1 MLSIDKLSES
11 QKKLINLLIE
21 EFKSSRTEAAYKSF
35 SPRQQKIMNDFNKKL
50 GLKIKKLRERR
61 KLTREKLGEAAE
73 ISDRFIYDVE
83 TGQKGISA
91 ETLYKLSR
99 ALNVTSDYLLF
110 EAEENKNELSYV
122 TEILKNLSPSELESV
137 EKIILE
143 ISKLTSKNQ
152 QASRLSNREAF
163 LSRKIL

>member
-1 MLSIDKLSES
+1 
-11 QKKLINLLIE
+11 
-21 EFKSSRTEAAYKSF
+21 
-35 SPRQQKIMNDFNKKL
+35 MNDFNKKM

-61 KLTREKLGEAAE
+61 KLTREKLGEMAE

-110 EAEENKNELSYV
+110 EVEENKNELSYV

-143 ISKLTSKNQ
+143 ISKLTSKN
-152 QASRLSNREAF
+152 
-163 LSRKIL
+163 

>member
-1 MLSIDKLSES
+1 MSE
-11 QKKLINLLIE
+11 
-21 EFKSSRTEAAYKSF
+21 
-35 SPRQQKIMNDFNKKL
+35 FNKKL

-61 KLTREKLGEAAE
+61 GYSREKLGEMAE

-110 EAEENKNELSYV
+110 ETEENKNDLSYV
-122 TEILKNLSPSELESV
+122 TETLKNLNPSELESV

-143 ISKLTSKNQ
+143 ISKMISK
-152 QASRLSNREAF
+152 
-163 LSRKIL
+163 K

>member
-1 MLSIDKLSES
+1 V
-11 QKKLINLLIE
+11 
-21 EFKSSRTEAAYKSF
+21 
-35 SPRQQKIMNDFNKKL
+35 NDFNKKL

-61 KLTREKLGEAAE
+61 KLTREKLGEMAE

-122 TEILKNLSPSELESV
+122 TEILKKLDKDNLESV
-137 EKIILE
+137 EKIIIE
-143 ISKLTSKNQ
+143 ISKMICK
-152 QASRLSNREAF
+152 
-163 LSRKIL
+163 K

>member
-1 MLSIDKLSES
+1 
-11 QKKLINLLIE
+11 
-21 EFKSSRTEAAYKSF
+21 
-35 SPRQQKIMNDFNKKL
+35 MNDFNKKL

-61 KLTREKLGEAAE
+61 KLTREKLGEMAE

-122 TEILKNLSPSELESV
+122 TEILKKLDKDNLESV
-137 EKIILE
+137 EKIIIE
-143 ISKLTSKNQ
+143 ISKMICK
-152 QASRLSNREAF
+152 
-163 LSRKIL
+163 K

>member
-1 MLSIDKLSES
+1 
-11 QKKLINLLIE
+11 
-21 EFKSSRTEAAYKSF
+21 
-35 SPRQQKIMNDFNKKL
+35 MNDFNKKL

-61 KLTREKLGEAAE
+61 KLTREKLGEMAE

-110 EAEENKNELSYV
+110 EVEENKNELSYV
-122 TEILKNLSPSELESV
+122 TEILKSLSPIELESV

-143 ISKLTSKNQ
+143 ISKLTSKN
-152 QASRLSNREAF
+152 
-163 LSRKIL
+163 

>member
-1 MLSIDKLSES
+1 
-11 QKKLINLLIE
+11 
-21 EFKSSRTEAAYKSF
+21 
-35 SPRQQKIMNDFNKKL
+35 MNDFNKKL

-61 KLTREKLGEAAE
+61 KLTREKLGDMAE

-110 EAEENKNELSYV
+110 EVEENKNELSYV

-143 ISKLTSKNQ
+143 ISKLTSKN
-152 QASRLSNREAF
+152 
-163 LSRKIL
+163 

>member
-1 MLSIDKLSES
+1 
-11 QKKLINLLIE
+11 
-21 EFKSSRTEAAYKSF
+21 
-35 SPRQQKIMNDFNKKL
+35 MNDFNKKL

-61 KLTREKLGEAAE
+61 KLTREKLGEMAE

-110 EAEENKNELSYV
+110 EVEENKNELLYV

-143 ISKLTSKNQ
+143 ISKLTSKN
-152 QASRLSNREAF
+152 
-163 LSRKIL
+163 

>member
-1 MLSIDKLSES
+1 
-11 QKKLINLLIE
+11 
-21 EFKSSRTEAAYKSF
+21 
-35 SPRQQKIMNDFNKKL
+35 MNDFNKKL

-61 KLTREKLGEAAE
+61 KLTREKLGEMAE

-122 TEILKNLSPSELESV
+122 TEILKKLNKDNLESV
-137 EKIILE
+137 EKIIIE
-143 ISKLTSKNQ
+143 ISKMIYK
-152 QASRLSNREAF
+152 
-163 LSRKIL
+163 K

>member
-1 MLSIDKLSES
+1 
-11 QKKLINLLIE
+11 
-21 EFKSSRTEAAYKSF
+21 
-35 SPRQQKIMNDFNKKL
+35 MNDFNKKL

-61 KLTREKLGEAAE
+61 KLTREKLGEMAE

-110 EAEENKNELSYV
+110 EVEKNKNELSYV
-122 TEILKNLSPSELESV
+122 TEILKKLDKDNLESV
-137 EKIILE
+137 EKIIIE
-143 ISKLTSKNQ
+143 ISKMIYK
-152 QASRLSNREAF
+152 
-163 LSRKIL
+163 K

>member
-1 MLSIDKLSES
+1 
-11 QKKLINLLIE
+11 
-21 EFKSSRTEAAYKSF
+21 
-35 SPRQQKIMNDFNKKL
+35 MNDFNKKL

-61 KLTREKLGEAAE
+61 KLTREKLGEMAE

-143 ISKLTSKNQ
+143 ISKLTSKN
-152 QASRLSNREAF
+152 
-163 LSRKIL
+163 

>member
-1 MLSIDKLSES
+1 
-11 QKKLINLLIE
+11 
-21 EFKSSRTEAAYKSF
+21 
-35 SPRQQKIMNDFNKKL
+35 MNDFNKKL

-61 KLTREKLGEAAE
+61 KLTREKLGEMAE

-110 EAEENKNELSYV
+110 EVEENKNELSYV
-122 TEILKNLSPSELESV
+122 TEILKKLDKDNLESV
-137 EKIILE
+137 EKIIIE
-143 ISKLTSKNQ
+143 ISKMIYK
-152 QASRLSNREAF
+152 
-163 LSRKIL
+163 K

>member
-1 MLSIDKLSES
+1 
-11 QKKLINLLIE
+11 
-21 EFKSSRTEAAYKSF
+21 
-35 SPRQQKIMNDFNKKL
+35 MNDFNKKM

-61 KLTREKLGEAAE
+61 KLTREKLGEMAE

-110 EAEENKNELSYV
+110 EVEENKNELSYV
-122 TEILKNLSPSELESV
+122 TEMLKKLDKDNLESV
-137 EKIILE
+137 EKIIIE
-143 ISKLTSKNQ
+143 ISKLASKN
-152 QASRLSNREAF
+152 
-163 LSRKIL
+163 

>member
-1 MLSIDKLSES
+1 
-11 QKKLINLLIE
+11 
-21 EFKSSRTEAAYKSF
+21 
-35 SPRQQKIMNDFNKKL
+35 MNDFNKKL

-61 KLTREKLGEAAE
+61 KLTREKLGEMAE

-99 ALNVTSDYLLF
+99 ALNITSDYLLF
-110 EAEENKNELSYV
+110 EVEENKNELSYV

-143 ISKLTSKNQ
+143 ISKLTSKN
-152 QASRLSNREAF
+152 
-163 LSRKIL
+163 

>member
-1 MLSIDKLSES
+1 
-11 QKKLINLLIE
+11 
-21 EFKSSRTEAAYKSF
+21 
-35 SPRQQKIMNDFNKKL
+35 MNDFNKKM

-61 KLTREKLGEAAE
+61 KLTREKLGEMAE

-143 ISKLTSKNQ
+143 ISKLTSKN
-152 QASRLSNREAF
+152 
-163 LSRKIL
+163 

>member
-1 MLSIDKLSES
+1 
-11 QKKLINLLIE
+11 
-21 EFKSSRTEAAYKSF
+21 
-35 SPRQQKIMNDFNKKL
+35 MNDFNKKL

-61 KLTREKLGEAAE
+61 KLTREKLGEMAE

-99 ALNVTSDYLLF
+99 SLNVTSDYLLF
-110 EAEENKNELSYV
+110 EVEENKNELSYV

-143 ISKLTSKNQ
+143 ISKLTSKN
-152 QASRLSNREAF
+152 
-163 LSRKIL
+163 

>member
-1 MLSIDKLSES
+1 
-11 QKKLINLLIE
+11 
-21 EFKSSRTEAAYKSF
+21 
-35 SPRQQKIMNDFNKKL
+35 MNDFNKKL

-61 KLTREKLGEAAE
+61 KLTREKLGEMAD
-73 ISDRFIYDVE
+73 ISDRFIYDIE

-110 EAEENKNELSYV
+110 EVEENKNELSYV

-143 ISKLTSKNQ
+143 ISKLTSKN
-152 QASRLSNREAF
+152 
-163 LSRKIL
+163 

>member
-1 MLSIDKLSES
+1 
-11 QKKLINLLIE
+11 
-21 EFKSSRTEAAYKSF
+21 
-35 SPRQQKIMNDFNKKL
+35 MNNFNKKL

-61 KLTREKLGEAAE
+61 KLTREKLGEMAE

-110 EAEENKNELSYV
+110 EVEENKNELSYV

-143 ISKLTSKNQ
+143 ISKLASKN
-152 QASRLSNREAF
+152 
-163 LSRKIL
+163 

>member
-1 MLSIDKLSES
+1 
-11 QKKLINLLIE
+11 
-21 EFKSSRTEAAYKSF
+21 
-35 SPRQQKIMNDFNKKL
+35 MNDFNKKM
-50 GLKIKKLRERR
+50 GLKIQKLRERR
-61 KLTREKLGEAAE
+61 KLTREKLGEMAE

-122 TEILKNLSPSELESV
+122 TEILKNLSSSELESV

-143 ISKLTSKNQ
+143 ISKLTSKN
-152 QASRLSNREAF
+152 
-163 LSRKIL
+163 

>member
-1 MLSIDKLSES
+1 
-11 QKKLINLLIE
+11 
-21 EFKSSRTEAAYKSF
+21 
-35 SPRQQKIMNDFNKKL
+35 MNDFNKKL

-61 KLTREKLGEAAE
+61 KLTREKLGEMAE

-110 EAEENKNELSYV
+110 EVEENKNELSYI
-122 TEILKNLSPSELESV
+122 TEILKNLSSSELESV

-143 ISKLTSKNQ
+143 ISKLTTKN
-152 QASRLSNREAF
+152 
-163 LSRKIL
+163 

>member
-1 MLSIDKLSES
+1 
-11 QKKLINLLIE
+11 
-21 EFKSSRTEAAYKSF
+21 
-35 SPRQQKIMNDFNKKL
+35 MNDFNKKL

-61 KLTREKLGEAAE
+61 KLTREKLGEMAE
-73 ISDRFIYDVE
+73 ISDRFIYDIE

-143 ISKLTSKNQ
+143 ISKLTSKN
-152 QASRLSNREAF
+152 
-163 LSRKIL
+163 

>member
-1 MLSIDKLSES
+1 
-11 QKKLINLLIE
+11 
-21 EFKSSRTEAAYKSF
+21 
-35 SPRQQKIMNDFNKKL
+35 MNNFNKKL

-61 KLTREKLGEAAE
+61 KLTREKLGEMAE

-110 EAEENKNELSYV
+110 EVEENKNELSYV

-143 ISKLTSKNQ
+143 ISKITSKN
-152 QASRLSNREAF
+152 
-163 LSRKIL
+163 

>member
-1 MLSIDKLSES
+1 
-11 QKKLINLLIE
+11 
-21 EFKSSRTEAAYKSF
+21 
-35 SPRQQKIMNDFNKKL
+35 MNDFNKKL

-61 KLTREKLGEAAE
+61 KLTREKLGEMAE

-122 TEILKNLSPSELESV
+122 TEILKKLDKDNLESV
-137 EKIILE
+137 EKIIIE
-143 ISKLTSKNQ
+143 ISKMIYK
-152 QASRLSNREAF
+152 
-163 LSRKIL
+163 K

>member
-1 MLSIDKLSES
+1 
-11 QKKLINLLIE
+11 
-21 EFKSSRTEAAYKSF
+21 
-35 SPRQQKIMNDFNKKL
+35 MNDFNKKL

-61 KLTREKLGEAAE
+61 KLTREKLGEMAE

-110 EAEENKNELSYV
+110 EVEENKNELSYV

-143 ISKLTSKNQ
+143 ISKLTSKN
-152 QASRLSNREAF
+152 
-163 LSRKIL
+163 

>member
-1 MLSIDKLSES
+1 
-11 QKKLINLLIE
+11 
-21 EFKSSRTEAAYKSF
+21 
-35 SPRQQKIMNDFNKKL
+35 MNDFNKKL

-61 KLTREKLGEAAE
+61 KLTREKLGEMAE
-73 ISDRFIYDVE
+73 ISDRFIYDIE

-110 EAEENKNELSYV
+110 EVEENKNELSYV

-143 ISKLTSKNQ
+143 ISKLTSKN
-152 QASRLSNREAF
+152 
-163 LSRKIL
+163 

>member
-1 MLSIDKLSES
+1 
-11 QKKLINLLIE
+11 
-21 EFKSSRTEAAYKSF
+21 
-35 SPRQQKIMNDFNKKL
+35 MNDFNKKL

-61 KLTREKLGEAAE
+61 KLTREKLGEMAG

-110 EAEENKNELSYV
+110 EVEENKNELSYV
-122 TEILKNLSPSELESV
+122 TEMLKKLDKDNLESV
-137 EKIILE
+137 EKIIIE
-143 ISKLTSKNQ
+143 ISKMIYK
-152 QASRLSNREAF
+152 
-163 LSRKIL
+163 K

>member
-1 MLSIDKLSES
+1 
-11 QKKLINLLIE
+11 
-21 EFKSSRTEAAYKSF
+21 
-35 SPRQQKIMNDFNKKL
+35 MNDFNKKL

-61 KLTREKLGEAAE
+61 RFSREKLGEIAE

-110 EAEENKNELSYV
+110 EVEENKNELSYV

-143 ISKLTSKNQ
+143 ISKLTSKN
-152 QASRLSNREAF
+152 
-163 LSRKIL
+163 

>member
-1 MLSIDKLSES
+1 
-11 QKKLINLLIE
+11 
-21 EFKSSRTEAAYKSF
+21 
-35 SPRQQKIMNDFNKKL
+35 MNDFNKKL

-61 KLTREKLGEAAE
+61 ELTREKLGEMAE

-83 TGQKGISA
+83 TGQKGMSA

-110 EAEENKNELSYV
+110 ETEENKNDLSYV
-122 TEILKNLSPSELESV
+122 TETLKNLNPSELESV

-143 ISKLTSKNQ
+143 ISKMISK
-152 QASRLSNREAF
+152 
-163 LSRKIL
+163 K

>member
-1 MLSIDKLSES
+1 
-11 QKKLINLLIE
+11 
-21 EFKSSRTEAAYKSF
+21 
-35 SPRQQKIMNDFNKKL
+35 MNDFNKKL

-61 KLTREKLGEAAE
+61 GFSREKLGEIAE

-99 ALNVTSDYLLF
+99 ALNITSDYLLF
-110 EAEENKNELSYV
+110 EVEENKNELSYV

-143 ISKLTSKNQ
+143 ISKLASKN
-152 QASRLSNREAF
+152 
-163 LSRKIL
+163 

>member
-1 MLSIDKLSES
+1 V
-11 QKKLINLLIE
+11 
-21 EFKSSRTEAAYKSF
+21 
-35 SPRQQKIMNDFNKKL
+35 NDFNKKL

-61 KLTREKLGEAAE
+61 KLTREKLGEMAE

-110 EAEENKNELSYV
+110 EVEENKNELSYV

-143 ISKLTSKNQ
+143 ISKLTSKN
-152 QASRLSNREAF
+152 
-163 LSRKIL
+163 